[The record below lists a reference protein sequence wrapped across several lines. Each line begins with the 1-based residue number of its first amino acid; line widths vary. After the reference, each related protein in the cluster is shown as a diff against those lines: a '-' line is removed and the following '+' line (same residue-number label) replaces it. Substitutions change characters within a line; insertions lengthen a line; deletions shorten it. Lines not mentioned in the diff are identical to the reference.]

1 MAAEERPAIFEKNK
15 QMENFQRRFILALL
29 GYAVHKG
36 VDSQKLCE
44 LSGIDLKELQLDTAI
59 RYDGATINSLWKNA
73 AHLSN
78 DPLFGL
84 HFGESMQLAALG
96 IIGQIVQ
103 TSNTVEDALMNA
115 GAMTPLI
122 TDIFDMKLD
131 RGKTHFTILFLYDK
145 TKAEAWPFAFRH
157 MADYLSVIVVHEMD
171 GLLLQK
177 IMPVSVQLPYPL
189 SNQHEYERILRC
201 PVRKSSDVLSIELH
215 NRYLTEPVLTANYAI
230 QQHLL
235 QQISIA
241 LKGTETDSS
250 LHTRIYNYLLTN
262 SYLQLVSQESVAA
275 NFNISTRSL
284 QRKLKEEGI
293 TYLEIVE
300 EVRKTLAINYLSS
313 KQYQVK
319 EVAHILGY
327 NELSAF
333 IRAFKR
339 WTNKTPSEF
348 MA

>member
-1 MAAEERPAIFEKNK
+1 
-15 QMENFQRRFILALL
+15 MENFQRRFILALL
-29 GYAVHKG
+29 GYAAHRG
-36 VDSQKLCE
+36 LEAQKLCE
-44 LSGIDLKELQLDTAI
+44 LSGIDLKELQFNIAI
-59 RYDGATINSLWKNA
+59 RYNGATVNSLWKNA
-73 AHLSN
+73 AHLTN

-131 RGKTHFTILFLYDK
+131 RGKTHFTINFLYDQS
-145 TKAEAWPFAFRH
+145 KAAAWPFAFRS
-157 MADYLSVIVVHEMD
+157 MADYLTVIVVHEMD

-177 IMPVSVQLPYPL
+177 IVPVSVHLPYQL

-201 PVRKSSDVLSIELH
+201 PVRKSKDIISIELH
-215 NRYLTEPVLTANYAI
+215 NKYLTEPVLTANYAI
-230 QQHLL
+230 QQQLL
-235 QQISIA
+235 QQISIS
-241 LKGTETDSS
+241 LKGTEKDSS

-293 TYLEIVE
+293 SYLEIVE
-300 EVRKTLAINYLSS
+300 EVRKTLAINYLRS

-327 NELSAF
+327 NEMSAF

-339 WTNKTPSEF
+339 WTGKTPLEYTV
-348 MA
+348 

>member
-1 MAAEERPAIFEKNK
+1 MVRGSWPVIFGKTK

-29 GYAVHKG
+29 GYAVHRG
-36 VDSQKLCE
+36 VDAQRLCD
-44 LSGIDLKELQLDTAI
+44 LSGIDLKELQLNEAI
-59 RYDGATINSLWKNA
+59 RYDGGTINSLWKNA

-131 RGKTHFTILFLYDK
+131 RGKTHFTIHFLYDQS
-145 TKAEAWPFAFRH
+145 KAEAWPFAFRN

-177 IMPVSVQLPYPL
+177 IIPVSVHLPYAV

-201 PVRKSSDVLSIELH
+201 PVRKSKQEVSIELH
-215 NRYLTEPVLTANYAI
+215 NRYLTEAVLTANYAM

-235 QQISIA
+235 QQISVA
-241 LKGTETDSS
+241 MKGTEKDSS

-339 WTNKTPSEF
+339 WTGKTPTDL

>member
-1 MAAEERPAIFEKNK
+1 
-15 QMENFQRRFILALL
+15 MENFQRRFLLALL
-29 GYAVHKG
+29 GYAVHRGIDAKR
-36 VDSQKLCE
+36 LCE
-44 LSGIDLKELQLDTAI
+44 LSGIDLKELQLNEAI
-59 RYDGATINSLWKNA
+59 KYEPAVINSLWKNA

-103 TSNTVEDALMNA
+103 SSNTVEDALANA

-122 TDIFDMKLD
+122 TDIFEMKLE
-131 RGKTHFTILFLYDK
+131 RGKTHFTIHFLYDPA
-145 TKAEAWPFAFRH
+145 KAERWPSAFRH

-177 IMPVSVQLPYPL
+177 IEPVAATLPYL
-189 SNQHEYERILRC
+189 LGNQHEYERILRC
-201 PVRKSSDVLSIELH
+201 PVIKSKDEVSIQLP
-215 NRYLTEPVLTANYAI
+215 NKFLTEPVLTANYAM

-235 QQISIA
+235 QQISLA
-241 LKGTETDSS
+241 LKTTDSDNT
-250 LHTRIYNYLLTN
+250 LHKRIYNYLLTN

-284 QRKLKEEGI
+284 QRKLKEEGV

-300 EVRKTLAINYLSS
+300 EVRKTLAINYLSG

-319 EVAHILGY
+319 EVAYILGY

-339 WTNKTPSEF
+339 WTGKTPSEF
-348 MA
+348 TA

>member
-1 MAAEERPAIFEKNK
+1 
-15 QMENFQRRFILALL
+15 MENFQRRFLLALL
-29 GYAVHKG
+29 GYVAHRNIDAK
-36 VDSQKLCE
+36 KLCE
-44 LSGIDLKELQLDTAI
+44 LSGIDLKELQLNEAI
-59 RYDGATINSLWKNA
+59 KYEPAIINNLWKNA

-103 TSNTVEDALMNA
+103 SSNTVEDALANA

-122 TDIFDMKLD
+122 TDIFEMKLE
-131 RGKTHFTILFLYDK
+131 RGKTHFTIHLLYDPA
-145 TKAEAWPFAFRH
+145 KAELWPSAFRH
-157 MADYLSVIVVHEMD
+157 MADYLTVIVVHEMD

-177 IMPVSVQLPYPL
+177 IEPVAATLPYSL
-189 SNQHEYERILRC
+189 GNQYEYERILRC
-201 PVRKSSDVLSIELH
+201 PVIKSRDEVSIQLH
-215 NRYLTEPVLTANYAI
+215 NRFLTEPVLTANYAM

-235 QQISIA
+235 QQISLA
-241 LKGTETDSS
+241 LKSTDADNT
-250 LHTRIYNYLLTN
+250 LHKRIYNYLLTN

-284 QRKLKEEGI
+284 QRKLKEEGV

-300 EVRKTLAINYLSS
+300 EVRKTLAINYLKG

-339 WTNKTPSEF
+339 WTGKTPSEF
-348 MA
+348 TA

>member
-1 MAAEERPAIFEKNK
+1 
-15 QMENFQRRFILALL
+15 MENFQRRFILALL
-29 GYAVHKG
+29 GYAVQRGIDGKR
-36 VDSQKLCE
+36 LCA
-44 LSGIDLKELQLDTAI
+44 LSGIDLKELQLDAAI
-59 RYDGATINSLWKNA
+59 RYDGDVINSLWKNA
-73 AHLSN
+73 AHLTD

-103 TSNTVEDALMNA
+103 TSNTVEDALINA

-122 TDIFDMKLD
+122 TEIFEMKLD
-131 RGKTHFTILFLYDK
+131 RGRSHFTIHFLHDRK
-145 TKAEAWPFAFRH
+145 KAEAWPFAFRH
-157 MADYLSVIVVHEMD
+157 MGDYLSVIVVHEMD

-177 IMPVSVQLPYPL
+177 IIPASVHLPWAI
-189 SNQHEYERILRC
+189 SNRFEYERILRC
-201 PVRKSSDVLSIELH
+201 PVRKSKDTVSIGLH
-215 NRYLTEPVLTANYAI
+215 NRYLSEPVLTANYAM

-235 QQISIA
+235 QQIGIA
-241 LKGTETDSS
+241 MKGTEKDSS

-284 QRKLKEEGI
+284 QRKLKEEGY
-293 TYLEIVE
+293 TYLQIVE
-300 EVRKTLAINYLSS
+300 EVRKTLAINYLGS

-339 WTNKTPSEF
+339 WTGKTPSGF
-348 MA
+348 MD

>member
-1 MAAEERPAIFEKNK
+1 
-15 QMENFQRRFILALL
+15 MENFQRRFILALL
-29 GYAVHKG
+29 GYAAHRG
-36 VDSQKLCE
+36 LEAQKLCE
-44 LSGIDLKELQLDTAI
+44 LSGIDLKEFQFNIAI
-59 RYDGATINSLWKNA
+59 RYNGAIVNSLWKNA
-73 AHLSN
+73 AHLTN

-131 RGKTHFTILFLYDK
+131 RGKTHFTINFLYDQS
-145 TKAEAWPFAFRH
+145 KAAAWPFAFRS
-157 MADYLSVIVVHEMD
+157 MADYLTVIVVHEMD

-177 IMPVSVQLPYPL
+177 IVPVSVHLPYQL

-201 PVRKSSDVLSIELH
+201 PVRKSKDIISIELH
-215 NRYLTEPVLTANYAI
+215 NKYLTEPVLTANYAI
-230 QQHLL
+230 QQQLL
-235 QQISIA
+235 QQISIS
-241 LKGTETDSS
+241 LKGTEKDSS

-293 TYLEIVE
+293 SYLEIVE
-300 EVRKTLAINYLSS
+300 EVRKTLAINYLRS

-327 NELSAF
+327 NEMSAF

-339 WTNKTPSEF
+339 WTGKTPLEYTV
-348 MA
+348 

>member
-1 MAAEERPAIFEKNK
+1 
-15 QMENFQRRFILALL
+15 MENFQRRFLLALL
-29 GYAVHKG
+29 GYAVQRE
-36 VDSQKLCE
+36 VDGKRLCE
-44 LSGIDLKELQLDTAI
+44 LSGIDLRELQQNQAI
-59 RYDGATINSLWKNA
+59 RYDAPVINSLWKNA
-73 AHLSN
+73 MHLTN

-103 TSNTVEDALMNA
+103 TSNTVEDAINNA

-122 TDIFDMKLD
+122 TDIFQMKLE
-131 RGKTHFTILFLYDK
+131 RGKSYFSLHFLYDPQ
-145 TKAEAWPFAFRH
+145 KAAAFPFSFRG
-157 MADYLSVIVVHEMD
+157 MADYLTVIVVHELD
-171 GLLLQK
+171 GLLLQR
-177 IMPVSVQLPYPL
+177 IAPVSVHLPYSTAGIP
-189 SNQHEYERILRC
+189 EYERILRC
-201 PVRKSSDVLSIELH
+201 PVRKSKSEISVELH
-215 NRYLTEPVLTANYAI
+215 NRYLTEPILTANYAM

-235 QQISIA
+235 QQISVTIR
-241 LKGTETDSS
+241 GTDSDSS

-262 SYLQLVSQESVAA
+262 SYLQLVSQDSVAA

-300 EVRKTLAINYLSS
+300 EVRKTLAISYLSDH
-313 KQYQVK
+313 QYQIK

-333 IRAFKR
+333 TRAFKR
-339 WTNKTPSEF
+339 WTGINPAEYGKRKK
-348 MA
+348 